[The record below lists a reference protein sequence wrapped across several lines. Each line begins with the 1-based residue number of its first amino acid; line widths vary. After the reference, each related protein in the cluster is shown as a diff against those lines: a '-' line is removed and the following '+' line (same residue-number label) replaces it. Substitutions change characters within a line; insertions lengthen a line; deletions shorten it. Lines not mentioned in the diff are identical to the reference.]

1 MSVWGIFYNKN
12 ILSLS
17 GIYKSRKCTK
27 LQESVTLFYNDQ
39 NIENLISSILLP
51 TQDYFEVNLFTFVH
65 LISFK
70 SKGLKKHNHI
80 TVITVKKINS
90 NPLVV
95 TNCQHS

>member
-70 SKGLKKHNHI
+70 SKRIKKNIIILLLSQLKRL
-80 TVITVKKINS
+80 TVI
-90 NPLVV
+90 L
-95 TNCQHS
+95 